1 METLA
6 AGTNKDLR
14 MIMRNL
20 AGNMVQDV
28 SLRDTIGCMGTDSS
42 HGTSEVTQKAA
53 VESSEGTASKGEFR
67 STVVGQE
74 GIGVLQEGDENKPV
88 VDPEIGNEI
97 CPERLEETLV
107 VNAGADTCQPER
119 KSNC

>member
-28 SLRDTIGCMGTDSS
+28 SLRDTIGCMGTDNS